1 MVFEKSILISND
13 IWEKVKSNNNNNFSS
28 IKKKKKKSSAPPIKK
43 PKLQEE
49 QKQKLLTI
57 PKHSIRYELNER
69 AKEHRKKSNIMK
81 NAKILAKG
89 IRADEE
95 ILKFFR
101 PNEKPFIYKLLKFLR
116 MNGDVITWD
125 DDTLEVNING
135 RDYPGSSIVDILSY
149 LADKNSNDLFYTT
162 GDYDTTDRL
171 MLGMPQ
177 NTIEVVKALNYLIPS
192 GGYDDLFQKLGFD
205 MKKARMLG
213 EIKKKKQIANTKV
226 FNTKAKQ
233 YNRNDLEAEEERA
246 KRTMRQSL
254 GIMGRLEDQYDRD
267 KKKSYSDSKYSTFIQ
282 REQNDPRVKMNK
294 QQGDIFLQYQKGVLS
309 EEEATDKILRH
320 ALKSRRR
327 QLFKHHDDDDDD
339 DVEEAEGGKDSEDDE
354 EFFDTSD
361 VIFSPKNREEALIKK
376 NIQTDKVLDLIANT
390 TPTVA
395 QQAQTPTIA
404 QQTDMYNLR
413 TTAERKPT
421 QKYTP
426 STYNNQQ
433 KTKKEKKSGSE
444 KKRRRK
450 IRQTESEKEKEKI

>member
-1 MVFEKSILISND
+1 
-13 IWEKVKSNNNNNFSS
+13 
-28 IKKKKKKSSAPPIKK
+28 
-43 PKLQEE
+43 
-49 QKQKLLTI
+49 
-57 PKHSIRYELNER
+57 
-69 AKEHRKKSNIMK
+69 MK
-81 NAKILAKG
+81 NGKILAKG

-95 ILKFFR
+95 ILNFFR
-101 PNEKPFIYKLLKFLR
+101 PNEKPFIYRLLKFLR

-135 RDYPGSSIVDILSY
+135 QDYPGSSIVDILSY

-205 MKKARMLG
+205 MKKAHRLG

-233 YNRNDLEAEEERA
+233 YNKNDLEAEEEKA
-246 KRTMRQSL
+246 KRRMRRSL
-254 GIMGRLEDQYDRD
+254 GIMGELEDQYDRD

-282 REQNDPRVKMNK
+282 REQNDPRIKIIK
-294 QQGDIFLQYQKGVLS
+294 HQGDVFLQYQKGELS
-309 EEEATDKILRH
+309 REEATDKILRH

-327 QLFKHHDDDDDD
+327 QLFKHDDDDDD
-339 DVEEAEGGKDSEDDE
+339 DVQGAEGGKESEDDE
-354 EFFDTSD
+354 EEFFDSSD
-361 VIFSPKNREEALIKK
+361 IIFSPEDRERALIRK

-390 TPTVA
+390 APTIAQQAQTPTVA
-395 QQAQTPTIA
+395 QQA
-404 QQTDMYNLR
+404 DMYNLR

-421 QKYTP
+421 QKFTP

-433 KTKKEKKSGSE
+433 KTKKKKQSGSE
-444 KKRRRK
+444 KRRRRRK
-450 IRQTESEKEKEKI
+450 IRQTENEKEKI